1 MAVYNSKLAED
12 FDIPG
17 KCSFC
22 GSDSPQSFWRG
33 GENVRTCRGCAV
45 DILPKLLADSIVLDR
60 KSPALE
66 NSVDLFFEKAK
77 ANYYEA
83 CFKSLLRADNE
94 K

>member
-1 MAVYNSKLAED
+1 MAVYKSKAAKD
-12 FDIPG
+12 FNVPPV
-17 KCSFC
+17 CSFC
-22 GSDSPQSFWRG
+22 GGDSPQSFWHG
-33 GENVRTCRGCAV
+33 GENVRTCRSCAI

-66 NSVDLFFEKAK
+66 GSVDLFFEKVK

-83 CFKSLLRADNE
+83 CFKSLLRASDE

>member
-1 MAVYNSKLAED
+1 MAVFNSKIAKQ
-12 FDIPG
+12 FNIPQA
-17 KCSFC
+17 CSFC
-22 GSDSPQSFWRG
+22 GSDCPQSFWHG
-33 GENVRTCRGCAV
+33 GENVRTCRGCAI

-66 NSVDLFFEKAK
+66 SSVELFFEKVK

-83 CFKSLLRADNE
+83 CFKGLLRAGNE